1 MRFLKNFFNIID
13 ITRKVILNLLFIL
26 ALLLLSITFFVR
38 DVQEDPGPVITFA
51 PKKINETTNS
61 TISFFDGENYPLNL
75 FEIISAI
82 EIATS
87 KEDIKVLFMDL
98 TYLDI
103 SFTGILEIGTALNEF
118 KQAGKKIVAYS
129 DFFDKKNYLLASYA
143 DSIFLNQDG
152 MVLLDGFSSQKPF
165 IRQFLEKLNIGVSTF
180 VSGQY
185 KSALD
190 TFTRD
195 TFSEEDKL
203 QTSFYLS
210 EVWKSWKAV
219 VVKNRNNISQAEI
232 DSYIN
237 NLGKFTM
244 EFDGDTAKLA
254 LDKGFVDFL
263 TTRTKLTSQL
273 STLVKIKN
281 IALKD
286 NLSLFQDKNPSENK
300 LAVLVASGEIVDG
313 EYAEGTI
320 ASENFSRIIK
330 KINKDKSVKGLF
342 LRINSPGGSGFASEI
357 IRERLE
363 VLSQKIPIVISMGDI
378 AASGGYWISMNNNR
392 LIANPFT
399 LTGSI
404 GVWAALPNFKKSF
417 ENIGILF
424 DQISTNDLNL
434 SVLESPNENLSSF
447 MQSYVDGSYHKFI
460 KLVSNSRQMT
470 IESVE
475 ELAQG
480 RIWSGSAAVKNN
492 LVDSLGVFQ
501 DGIDMLKEDSGIQD
515 FEIEYI
521 PTSPGILEGF
531 WGSFNSFL
539 ETSLSF
545 IGYIKP
551 LEIQHILTKKRI
563 DTNLICI
570 VCPELN

>member
-13 ITRKVILNLLFIL
+13 ITRKVIMNLLFIL

-254 LDKGFVDFL
+254 LDKGFVDSL

-273 STLVKIKN
+273 SALVKIKN

-521 PTSPGILEGF
+521 PTSPGIFEGF

>member
-118 KQAGKKIVAYS
+118 KEAGKKIVAYS

>member
-254 LDKGFVDFL
+254 LDKGFVDSL

-273 STLVKIKN
+273 SALVKIKN

-521 PTSPGILEGF
+521 PTSPGIFEGF

>member
-1 MRFLKNFFNIID
+1 MRFLKNFFNVID

-51 PKKINETTNS
+51 PKKISETTNS

-254 LDKGFVDFL
+254 LDKGFVDSL

-570 VCPELN
+570 ACPELN

>member
-61 TISFFDGENYPLNL
+61 TISFFDGDNYPLNL

-219 VVKNRNNISQAEI
+219 VVKNRKNISPAEI

-254 LDKGFVDFL
+254 LDKGFVDSL
-263 TTRTKLTSQL
+263 TTRAKLTSQL
-273 STLVKIKN
+273 STLVKINN

-320 ASENFSRIIK
+320 ASENFSQIIK

-515 FEIEYI
+515 FEIKYI

>member
-1 MRFLKNFFNIID
+1 MRFLKNFFNVID
-13 ITRKVILNLLFIL
+13 ITRKVFLNLLFIL
-26 ALLLLSITFFVR
+26 ALLLLSITFFVG
-38 DVQEDPGPVITFA
+38 DVIEDHGPVITFA

-61 TISFFDGENYPLNL
+61 TMSFFEGENYPLSL

-87 KEDIKVLFMDL
+87 REDIKILFMDL

-118 KQAGKKIVAYS
+118 KQSGKKVVAYS

-143 DSIFLNQDG
+143 DSIFLNQNG

-165 IRQFLEKLNIGVSTF
+165 IRQFLEKLNIGVTTF
-180 VSGQY
+180 ISGQY

-210 EVWKSWKAV
+210 EVWKSWKDE
-219 VVKNRNNISQAEI
+219 VVKNRKNIKSEEI
-232 DSYIN
+232 DTYIN

-244 EFDGDTAKLA
+244 DFEGDTAKLA
-254 LDKGFVDFL
+254 LDKGFVDSL
-263 TTRTKLTSQL
+263 TTRTKLSSKL
-273 STLVKIKN
+273 SSMTKIKN
-281 IALKD
+281 IVLKD
-286 NLSLFQDKNPSENK
+286 NLSVFQNENHSENK
-300 LAVLVASGEIVDG
+300 LAVLVASGQIVDG
-313 EYAEGTI
+313 EYAEGAI
-320 ASENFSRIIK
+320 ASENFSRVIE
-330 KINKDKSVKGLF
+330 KINNDKSIKGLF

-357 IRERLE
+357 IRQKLE
-363 VLSQKIPIVISMGDI
+363 VLNQRIPIVVSMGDI

-424 DQISTNDLNL
+424 DQLSTNDLNL
-434 SVLESPNENLSSF
+434 SILESPNENLSSF

-460 KLVSNSRQMT
+460 KLVSNSRKIT
-470 IESVE
+470 IESVD

-480 RIWSGSAAVKNN
+480 RIWSGNSAVKNN
-492 LVDSLGVFQ
+492 LVDSLGIFQ
-501 DGIDMLKEDSGIQD
+501 DGIDMLKDDSGIQD
-515 FEIEYI
+515 FEIKYI
-521 PTSPGILEGF
+521 STSPGILEGF
-531 WGSFNSFL
+531 LGSINSFL

-545 IGYIKP
+545 FGYIKP
-551 LEIQHILTKKRI
+551 LEIRQILTKKRI

>member
-210 EVWKSWKAV
+210 EVWKSWKAL

-254 LDKGFVDFL
+254 LDKGFVDSL

-342 LRINSPGGSGFASEI
+342 LRINSTGGSGFASEI

-378 AASGGYWISMNNNR
+378 AASGGYWISMNNIR

>member
-1 MRFLKNFFNIID
+1 MRFLKNFFNVID
-13 ITRKVILNLLFIL
+13 ITRKVFLNLLFIL
-26 ALLLLSITFFVR
+26 ALLLLSITFFVG
-38 DVQEDPGPVITFA
+38 DVIEDHGPVITFA

-61 TISFFDGENYPLNL
+61 TMSFFEGENYPLSL

-87 KEDIKVLFMDL
+87 REDIKILFMDL

-118 KQAGKKIVAYS
+118 KQSGKKVVAYS

-143 DSIFLNQDG
+143 DSIFLNQNG

-165 IRQFLEKLNIGVSTF
+165 IRQFLEKLNIGVTTF
-180 VSGQY
+180 ISGQY

-210 EVWKSWKAV
+210 EVWKSWKDE
-219 VVKNRNNISQAEI
+219 VVKNRKNIKSEEI
-232 DSYIN
+232 DTYIN

-244 EFDGDTAKLA
+244 DFEGDTAKLA
-254 LDKGFVDFL
+254 LDKGFVDSL
-263 TTRTKLTSQL
+263 TTRTKLSSKL
-273 STLVKIKN
+273 SSMTKIKN
-281 IALKD
+281 IVLKD
-286 NLSLFQDKNPSENK
+286 NLSVFQNENHSENK
-300 LAVLVASGEIVDG
+300 LAVLVASGQIVDG
-313 EYAEGTI
+313 EYAEGAI
-320 ASENFSRIIK
+320 ASENFSRVIE
-330 KINKDKSVKGLF
+330 KINNDKSIKGLF

-357 IRERLE
+357 IRQKLE
-363 VLSQKIPIVISMGDI
+363 VLNQRIPIVVSMGDI

-460 KLVSNSRQMT
+460 KLVSNSRKIT
-470 IESVE
+470 IESVD

-480 RIWSGSAAVKNN
+480 RIWSGNSAVKNN
-492 LVDSLGVFQ
+492 LVDSLGIFQ
-501 DGIDMLKEDSGIQD
+501 DGIDMLKDDSGIQD
-515 FEIEYI
+515 FEIKYI
-521 PTSPGILEGF
+521 STSPGILEGF
-531 WGSFNSFL
+531 LGSINSFL

-545 IGYIKP
+545 FGYIKP
-551 LEIQHILTKKRI
+551 LEIRQILTKKRI

>member
-1 MRFLKNFFNIID
+1 MRFLKNFFNVID

-254 LDKGFVDFL
+254 LHKGFVDSL

-273 STLVKIKN
+273 STLVKIRN

-551 LEIQHILTKKRI
+551 LDIQHILTKKRI

>member
-254 LDKGFVDFL
+254 LDKGFVDSL

-404 GVWAALPNFKKSF
+404 GVWAAIPNFKKSF

-521 PTSPGILEGF
+521 PTSPGIFEGF

>member
-210 EVWKSWKAV
+210 EVWKSWKAI

-254 LDKGFVDFL
+254 LDKGFVDSL

>member
-1 MRFLKNFFNIID
+1 MRFLKNFFNVID
-13 ITRKVILNLLFIL
+13 ITRKVFLNLLFIL
-26 ALLLLSITFFVR
+26 VLLLLSITFFVG
-38 DVQEDPGPVITFA
+38 DVIEDHGPVITFA

-61 TISFFDGENYPLNL
+61 TMSFFEGENYPLSL

-87 KEDIKVLFMDL
+87 REDIKILFMDL

-118 KQAGKKIVAYS
+118 KQSGKKVVAYS

-165 IRQFLEKLNIGVSTF
+165 IRQFLEKLNIGVTTF

-195 TFSEEDKL
+195 AFSEEDKL

-210 EVWKSWKAV
+210 EVWKSWKEE
-219 VVKNRNNISQAEI
+219 VVKNRKNIKSVEI
-232 DSYIN
+232 DAYIN
-237 NLGKFTM
+237 NFGKFTM

-254 LDKGFVDFL
+254 LDKGFVDSL
-263 TTRTKLTSQL
+263 TTRTKLSSKL
-273 STLVKIKN
+273 SSLTKIKN
-281 IALKD
+281 IVLKD
-286 NLSLFQDKNPSENK
+286 NLSLFQNENPSKNK
-300 LAVLVASGEIVDG
+300 LAVLVASGQIVDG

-320 ASENFSRIIK
+320 ASENFSRVIE
-330 KINKDKSVKGLF
+330 KINKDKSIKGLF

-357 IRERLE
+357 IRQKLE
-363 VLSQKIPIVISMGDI
+363 VLSQRIPLVISMGDV
-378 AASGGYWISMNNNR
+378 AASGAYWISMNNNR

-424 DQISTNDLNL
+424 DQLSTNDLNL
-434 SVLESPNENLSSF
+434 SILESPNENLSSF

-460 KLVSNSRQMT
+460 KLVSNSRQIT

-480 RIWSGSAAVKNN
+480 RIWSGNSAVKNN
-492 LVDSLGVFQ
+492 LVDSLGIFQ
-501 DGIDMLKEDSGIQD
+501 DGIDMLKDDSGIQD
-515 FEIEYI
+515 FEIKYI
-521 PTSPGILEGF
+521 STSPGILEGF
-531 WGSFNSFL
+531 LGSINSFL

-545 IGYIKP
+545 FGYIKP
-551 LEIQHILTKKRI
+551 LEIRQILTKKRI

>member
-210 EVWKSWKAV
+210 EVWKSWKAI
-219 VVKNRNNISQAEI
+219 VVKNRNNISPAEI

-254 LDKGFVDFL
+254 LDKGFVDSL

-545 IGYIKP
+545 IVYIKP

>member
-1 MRFLKNFFNIID
+1 MRFLKNFFNVID
-13 ITRKVILNLLFIL
+13 ITRKVFLNLLFIL
-26 ALLLLSITFFVR
+26 VLLLLSITFFVG
-38 DVQEDPGPVITFA
+38 DVIEDHGPVITFA

-61 TISFFDGENYPLNL
+61 TMSFFEGENYPLSL

-87 KEDIKVLFMDL
+87 REDIKILFMDL

-118 KQAGKKIVAYS
+118 KQSGKKVVAYS

-165 IRQFLEKLNIGVSTF
+165 IRQFLEKLNIGVTTF
-180 VSGQY
+180 ISGQY

-210 EVWKSWKAV
+210 EVWKSWKDE
-219 VVKNRNNISQAEI
+219 VVKNRKNIKSEEI
-232 DSYIN
+232 DTYIN

-244 EFDGDTAKLA
+244 DFEGDTAKLA
-254 LDKGFVDFL
+254 LDKGFVDSL
-263 TTRTKLTSQL
+263 TTRTKLSSKL
-273 STLVKIKN
+273 SSLTKIKN
-281 IALKD
+281 IVLKD
-286 NLSLFQDKNPSENK
+286 NLSVFQNENHSENK
-300 LAVLVASGEIVDG
+300 LAVLVASGQIVDG
-313 EYAEGTI
+313 EYAEGAI
-320 ASENFSRIIK
+320 ASENFSRVIE
-330 KINKDKSVKGLF
+330 KINNDKSIKGLF

-357 IRERLE
+357 IRQKLE
-363 VLSQKIPIVISMGDI
+363 VLNQRIPIVVSMGDI

-460 KLVSNSRQMT
+460 KLVSNSRKIT
-470 IESVE
+470 IESVD

-480 RIWSGSAAVKNN
+480 RIWSGNSAVKNN
-492 LVDSLGVFQ
+492 LVDSLGIFQ
-501 DGIDMLKEDSGIQD
+501 DGIDMLKDDSGIQD
-515 FEIEYI
+515 FEIKYI
-521 PTSPGILEGF
+521 STSPGILEGF
-531 WGSFNSFL
+531 LGSINSFL

-545 IGYIKP
+545 FGYIKP
-551 LEIQHILTKKRI
+551 LEIRQILTKKRI

>member
-254 LDKGFVDFL
+254 LDKGFVDSL

-300 LAVLVASGEIVDG
+300 LAVLVASGEIIDG

-501 DGIDMLKEDSGIQD
+501 DGIDILKEDSGIQD

>member
-1 MRFLKNFFNIID
+1 MRFLKNFFNFID
-13 ITRKVILNLLFIL
+13 VTRKVILNLLFIL

-219 VVKNRNNISQAEI
+219 VVKNRKNISPAEI

-254 LDKGFVDFL
+254 LDKGFVDSL
-263 TTRTKLTSQL
+263 TTRAKLTSQL
-273 STLVKIKN
+273 STLVKINN

-320 ASENFSRIIK
+320 ASENFSQIIK

-378 AASGGYWISMNNNR
+378 TASGGYWISMNNNR

-515 FEIEYI
+515 FEIKYI

>member
-539 ETSLSF
+539 ETSLGF

>member
-254 LDKGFVDFL
+254 LDKGFVDSL

-470 IESVE
+470 IENVE

>member
-210 EVWKSWKAV
+210 EVWKSWKAI
-219 VVKNRNNISQAEI
+219 VVKNRNNISPAEI

-254 LDKGFVDFL
+254 LDKGFVDSL

-404 GVWAALPNFKKSF
+404 GVWAALPNFEKSF

-424 DQISTNDLNL
+424 DQLSTNDLNL
-434 SVLESPNENLSSF
+434 SILESPNENLSSF

-545 IGYIKP
+545 IVYIKP

>member
-26 ALLLLSITFFVR
+26 ALLLLLITFFVR

-254 LDKGFVDFL
+254 LDKGFVDSL

-320 ASENFSRIIK
+320 ASENFSRIIE

-460 KLVSNSRQMT
+460 KLVSNSRKIT
-470 IESVE
+470 IESVD

-480 RIWSGSAAVKNN
+480 RIWSGNSAVKNN
-492 LVDSLGVFQ
+492 LVDSLGIFQ
-501 DGIDMLKEDSGIQD
+501 DGIDILKEDSGIQD

>member
-61 TISFFDGENYPLNL
+61 TISFFDGENYQLNL

-87 KEDIKVLFMDL
+87 KEEIKVLFMDL

-195 TFSEEDKL
+195 AFSEEDKL

-219 VVKNRNNISQAEI
+219 VVKNRNNISPAKI

-254 LDKGFVDFL
+254 LDKGFVDSL
-263 TTRTKLTSQL
+263 TTRIKLTSQL

-515 FEIEYI
+515 FEIKYI
-521 PTSPGILEGF
+521 PTSRGILEGF

>member
-1 MRFLKNFFNIID
+1 MRFLKNFFNVID

-254 LDKGFVDFL
+254 LDKGFVDSL

-501 DGIDMLKEDSGIQD
+501 DGIDMLIEDSGIQD

>member
-1 MRFLKNFFNIID
+1 M
-13 ITRKVILNLLFIL
+13 NLLFIL

-118 KQAGKKIVAYS
+118 KEAGKKIVAYS

-254 LDKGFVDFL
+254 LDKGFVDSL

-342 LRINSPGGSGFASEI
+342 LRINSPGGSGFASEV

>member
-1 MRFLKNFFNIID
+1 MRFLKNFFNFID
-13 ITRKVILNLLFIL
+13 VTRKVILNLLFIL

-219 VVKNRNNISQAEI
+219 VVKNRKNISPAEI

-254 LDKGFVDFL
+254 LDKGFVDSL

-286 NLSLFQDKNPSENK
+286 NLSLFQEKNPSENK

-320 ASENFSRIIK
+320 ASENFSQIIK

-470 IESVE
+470 IDSVE

>member
-254 LDKGFVDFL
+254 LDKGFVDSL

-273 STLVKIKN
+273 SALVKIKN

-342 LRINSPGGSGFASEI
+342 LRINSPGGSGFASEV

-521 PTSPGILEGF
+521 PTSPGIFEGF

>member
-210 EVWKSWKAV
+210 EVWKSWKAIV
-219 VVKNRNNISQAEI
+219 MKNRNNISPAEI

-254 LDKGFVDFL
+254 LDKGFVDSL

-424 DQISTNDLNL
+424 DQLSTNDLNL
-434 SVLESPNENLSSF
+434 SILESPNENLSSF

-460 KLVSNSRQMT
+460 KLVSNSRKIT
-470 IESVE
+470 IESVD

-480 RIWSGSAAVKNN
+480 RIWSGNSAVKNN
-492 LVDSLGVFQ
+492 LVDSLGIFQ
-501 DGIDMLKEDSGIQD
+501 DGIDMLKDDSGIQD
-515 FEIEYI
+515 FEIKYI
-521 PTSPGILEGF
+521 STSPGILEGF
-531 WGSFNSFL
+531 LGSINSFL

-545 IGYIKP
+545 FGYIKP
-551 LEIQHILTKKRI
+551 LEIRQILTKKRI

>member
-254 LDKGFVDFL
+254 LDKGFVDSL

-399 LTGSI
+399 LTRSI

>member
-1 MRFLKNFFNIID
+1 MRFLKNFFNVID
-13 ITRKVILNLLFIL
+13 ITRKVFLNLLFIL
-26 ALLLLSITFFVR
+26 VLLLLSITFFVG
-38 DVQEDPGPVITFA
+38 DVIEDHGPVITFA

-61 TISFFDGENYPLNL
+61 TMSFFEGENYPLSL

-87 KEDIKVLFMDL
+87 REDIKILFMDL

-118 KQAGKKIVAYS
+118 KQSGKKVVAYS

-165 IRQFLEKLNIGVSTF
+165 IRQFLEKLNIGVTTF
-180 VSGQY
+180 ISGQY

-210 EVWKSWKAV
+210 EVWKSWKDE
-219 VVKNRNNISQAEI
+219 VVKNRKNIKSEEI
-232 DSYIN
+232 DTYIN

-244 EFDGDTAKLA
+244 DFEGDTAKLA
-254 LDKGFVDFL
+254 LDKGFVDSL
-263 TTRTKLTSQL
+263 TTRTKLSSKL
-273 STLVKIKN
+273 SSLTKIKN
-281 IALKD
+281 IVLKD
-286 NLSLFQDKNPSENK
+286 NLSVFQNENHSENK
-300 LAVLVASGEIVDG
+300 LAVLVASGQIVDG
-313 EYAEGTI
+313 EYAEGAI
-320 ASENFSRIIK
+320 ASENFSRVIE
-330 KINKDKSVKGLF
+330 KINNDKSIKGLF

-357 IRERLE
+357 IRQKLE
-363 VLSQKIPIVISMGDI
+363 VLNQRIPIVVSMGDI

-424 DQISTNDLNL
+424 DQLSTNDLNL
-434 SVLESPNENLSSF
+434 SILESPNENLSSF

-460 KLVSNSRQMT
+460 KLVSNSRKIT
-470 IESVE
+470 IESVDK
-475 ELAQG
+475 LAQG
-480 RIWSGSAAVKNN
+480 RIWSGNSAVKNN
-492 LVDSLGVFQ
+492 LVDSLGIFQ
-501 DGIDMLKEDSGIQD
+501 DGIDMLKDDSGIQD
-515 FEIEYI
+515 FEIKYI
-521 PTSPGILEGF
+521 STSPGILEGF
-531 WGSFNSFL
+531 LGSINSFL

-545 IGYIKP
+545 FGYIKP
-551 LEIQHILTKKRI
+551 LEIRQILTKKRI

>member
-210 EVWKSWKAV
+210 EVWKSWKAI
-219 VVKNRNNISQAEI
+219 VVKNRNNISPAEI

-254 LDKGFVDFL
+254 LDKGFVDSL

-286 NLSLFQDKNPSENK
+286 NLSLFQEKNPSENK

>member
-13 ITRKVILNLLFIL
+13 ITRKVFLNLLFIL
-26 ALLLLSITFFVR
+26 ALLLLSITFFVG
-38 DVQEDPGPVITFA
+38 DVIEDHGPVITFA

-61 TISFFDGENYPLNL
+61 TMSFFEGENYPLSL

-87 KEDIKVLFMDL
+87 REDIKILFMDL

-118 KQAGKKIVAYS
+118 KQSGKKVVAYS

-165 IRQFLEKLNIGVSTF
+165 IRQFLEKLNIGVTTF

-210 EVWKSWKAV
+210 EVWKSWKDE
-219 VVKNRNNISQAEI
+219 VVKNRKNIKSEEI
-232 DSYIN
+232 DTYIN

-244 EFDGDTAKLA
+244 EFEGDTAKLA
-254 LDKGFVDFL
+254 LDKGFVDSL
-263 TTRTKLTSQL
+263 TTRTKLSSKL
-273 STLVKIKN
+273 SSLTKIKN
-281 IALKD
+281 IVLKD
-286 NLSLFQDKNPSENK
+286 NLSVFQNEKHSENK
-300 LAVLVASGEIVDG
+300 LAVLVASGQIVDG
-313 EYAEGTI
+313 EYAEGAI
-320 ASENFSRIIK
+320 ASENFSRVIE
-330 KINKDKSVKGLF
+330 KINNDKSIKGLF

-357 IRERLE
+357 IRQKLE
-363 VLSQKIPIVISMGDI
+363 VLSQRIPIVVSMGDI

-404 GVWAALPNFKKSF
+404 GVWAALPNFEKSF

-424 DQISTNDLNL
+424 DQLSTNDLNL
-434 SVLESPNENLSSF
+434 SILESPNENLSSF

-460 KLVSNSRQMT
+460 KLVSNSRQIT

-480 RIWSGSAAVKNN
+480 RIWSGNSAVKNN
-492 LVDSLGVFQ
+492 LVDSLGIFQ
-501 DGIDMLKEDSGIQD
+501 DGIDMLKDDSGIQD
-515 FEIEYI
+515 FEIKYI
-521 PTSPGILEGF
+521 STSPGILEGF
-531 WGSFNSFL
+531 LGSINSFL

-545 IGYIKP
+545 FGYIKP
-551 LEIQHILTKKRI
+551 LEIRQILTKKRI

>member
-210 EVWKSWKAV
+210 EVWKSWKAI
-219 VVKNRNNISQAEI
+219 VVKNRNNISPAEI

-254 LDKGFVDFL
+254 LDKGFVDSL

-320 ASENFSRIIK
+320 ASENFSQIIK

-424 DQISTNDLNL
+424 DQLSTNDLNL
-434 SVLESPNENLSSF
+434 SILESPNENLSSF

>member
-254 LDKGFVDFL
+254 LDKGFVDSL

-330 KINKDKSVKGLF
+330 KINKDESVKGLF

-545 IGYIKP
+545 IGHIKP

>member
-13 ITRKVILNLLFIL
+13 ITRKVILNLLFII
-26 ALLLLSITFFVR
+26 ALLLLSIIFFVR
-38 DVQEDPGPVITFA
+38 DAKEEYGPVITFA

-61 TISFFDGENYPLNL
+61 KISFFEEENYPLNL

-82 EIATS
+82 ELATS
-87 KEDIKVLFMDL
+87 KKDLEVLFMDL

-254 LDKGFVDFL
+254 LDKGFVDSL

-460 KLVSNSRQMT
+460 KLVSNSRQIT

-480 RIWSGSAAVKNN
+480 RIWSGNSAVKNN

-515 FEIEYI
+515 FEIKYI
-521 PTSPGILEGF
+521 TTSPGILEGF
-531 WGSFNSFL
+531 LGSFNSFL
-539 ETSLSF
+539 ETYF
-545 IGYIKP
+545 GFFGYIKP
-551 LEIQHILTKKRI
+551 LEIGQILTKKRI

>member
-103 SFTGILEIGTALNEF
+103 SFTGILEIGTALNKF

-210 EVWKSWKAV
+210 EVWKSWKAI
-219 VVKNRNNISQAEI
+219 VVKNRNNISPAEI

-254 LDKGFVDFL
+254 LDKGFVDSL

-551 LEIQHILTKKRI
+551 LEIQHVLTKKRI

>member
-254 LDKGFVDFL
+254 LDKGFVDSL